1 MRRRPPA
8 PSPWGCPGPARRS
21 ERWPDGRRP
30 DDDGADAGWREW
42 CGSAPDGASWRDA
55 AARPGDDGRPADG
68 PARDGAPGD
77 GPALAVPL
85 DRPDC
90 DAAVDGACR
99 RHDGAGSG
107 RAQDAAGAGGAGR
120 SGAARTDGL
129 AAEPGRPGGHD
140 RARPAGARHD
150 GNGALL
156 DAEPERPHLEDL
168 PCALARG
175 RDGHDHRRSRLQGRE
190 RPDPGGRHGC
200 PDRGST
206 RVRVGRHDR
215 HLQVPVQARLPL
227 APHGRADAG
236 LGGHM
241 ARSLW
246 SFADSN
252 GYELKLLDDDGDLR
266 LRLDAAGKSAVS
278 IGGLTSSVFEHL
290 ARVARALEETMPGE
304 SPEETSPPKEEDPD
318 APV

>member
-1 MRRRPPA
+1 MAVDPMMMA
-8 PSPWGCPGPARRS
+8 LMQG
-21 ERWPDGRRP
+21 
-30 DDDGADAGWREW
+30 GAN
-42 CGSAPDGASWRDA
+42 GA
-55 AARPGDDGRPADG
+55 
-68 PARDGAPGD
+68 GAPPMGPPGAMPPPDPAMMGAPPMGPPGMAPPRD
-77 GPALAVPL
+77 GPALAVPI

-200 PDRGST
+200 PDRGAA

-252 GYELKLLDDDGDLR
+252 GYELELLDDDGDLR

-290 ARVARALEETMPGE
+290 ARVARAHEETMPGE